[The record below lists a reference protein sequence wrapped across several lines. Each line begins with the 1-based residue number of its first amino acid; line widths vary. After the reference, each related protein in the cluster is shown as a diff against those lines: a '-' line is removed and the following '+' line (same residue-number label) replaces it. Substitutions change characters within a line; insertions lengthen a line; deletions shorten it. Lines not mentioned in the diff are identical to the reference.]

1 MVVSQRF
8 GRTQGGTAVKDHS
21 GTSGRFFR
29 RTTLAV
35 AVLFSACGPEATRTV
50 GGSRLTTFWPDTG
63 TSAPHPAWDVSRRTT
78 AMNAYA
84 LSGSTLLPGTLDT
97 SGTFQIVGVP
107 QGSYLLEFINAYGV
121 HHFFETDSSTVDL
134 GWDALGRPDLQTTDV
149 STTTKFQLDALEL
162 TGSSDAFEMTSS
174 NASVSE
180 VLAQPGDVPEGIT
193 SFAQSFD
200 WSLRPTYLVDSAR
213 ADLVFVH
220 QRSTRTDAASGLAY
234 RAASGWG
241 QLPPGF
247 AVTSGAAQSVEVS
260 LTAASQSGLLSTHW
274 SPSSFEGCVTDW
286 PAGAAVLES
295 TSSTWRRWLTS
306 STATPCPIRPRSF
319 ST

>member
-1 MVVSQRF
+1 LAGHWHERAAPGL
-8 GRTQGGTAVKDHS
+8 GRQPTDDGDE
-21 GTSGRFFR
+21 R
-29 RTTLAV
+29 L
-35 AVLFSACGPEATRTV
+35 CPER
-50 GGSRLTTFWPDTG
+50 
-63 TSAPHPAWDVSRRTT
+63 
-78 AMNAYA
+78 
-84 LSGSTLLPGTLDT
+84 LDT
-97 SGTFQIVGVP
+97 ASRHPRHQWNLQIVGVP

-220 QRSTRTDAASGLAY
+220 QRSTRPDAASGLAY
-234 RAASGWG
+234 RGVRLG
-241 QLPPGF
+241 
-247 AVTSGAAQSVEVS
+247 
-260 LTAASQSGLLSTHW
+260 ST
-274 SPSSFEGCVTDW
+274 PARIRGDERRRPKRGSFTDGSISKRA
-286 PAGAAVLES
+286 PLHALES
-295 TSSTWRRWLTS
+295 LFVRRL
-306 STATPCPIRPRSF
+306 RH
-319 ST
+319 